1 MFMERPMRQLA
12 GVRAIP
18 WSMAAAAVAATLPF
32 QADDAKRLR
41 HGEDRTIIVA
51 AGLLSCVVALNKQC
65 VLLYKAGIT
74 SLGHVIST
82 SAFVWEHH

>member
-51 AGLLSCVVALNKQC
+51 AGLLSCVVALC
-65 VLLYKAGIT
+65 KAGIT

-82 SAFVWEHH
+82 SAFV